1 MKHELALGQLIRAEM
16 EKEGRK
22 AVWLANKI
30 NYEKS
35 KITRIY
41 QGEDIRID
49 VLVDICI
56 HLGVDF
62 FAHCSEYVREE
73 IGRKKSWEL
82 RVESWKL
89 RVQKFKGSKI

>member
-1 MKHELALGQLIRAEM
+1 MKHELEIGQLIRAEM

-41 QGEDIRID
+41 QGEDIKIN
-49 VLVDICI
+49 VLAEICI
-56 HLGVDF
+56 HLEVDF
-62 FAHCSEYVREE
+62 LEYCSEYVREE
-73 IGRKKSWEL
+73 IGRKKGIS
-82 RVESWKL
+82 
-89 RVQKFKGSKI
+89 

>member
-1 MKHELALGQLIRAEM
+1 MKHELEIGQLIRTEM

-41 QGEDIRID
+41 QGEDIRIK
-49 VLVDICI
+49 VLAEICI
-56 HLGVDF
+56 HLEVDF
-62 FAHCSEYVREE
+62 FEYCSEYVREE
-73 IGRKKSWEL
+73 IERKKGIS
-82 RVESWKL
+82 
-89 RVQKFKGSKI
+89 